1 MFFSKP
7 LRTFSCFFILLLV
20 PILVKSQKGFQIGV
34 GFHSMPFNASEYR
47 IEVYN
52 ESIYSKTPFGLSL
65 NTDYT
70 FNDKLR
76 IKSGLEYKFQ
86 NISFNNITDFRA
98 EFFSI
103 PVILN
108 YNFPKINKYGLT
120 LGLDLGISLDKLS
133 NYLQTLDYKIIN
145 GDTETKLD
153 IVMQTNSVAPLKAVE
168 FNNISGRA
176 GINVKKDMGSRGHL
190 NFYIHGIFPIGKPDE
205 LRLNFDRQF
214 SIPPNVSLRVI
225 YEELLNITPKGLQFG
240 MYYTFGTLTFK

>member
-7 LRTFSCFFILLLV
+7 LTTFSCFFILLLV

-133 NYLQTLDYKIIN
+133 KLLANPRLQNY
-145 GDTETKLD
+145 
-153 IVMQTNSVAPLKAVE
+153 
-168 FNNISGRA
+168 
-176 GINVKKDMGSRGHL
+176 
-190 NFYIHGIFPIGKPDE
+190 
-205 LRLNFDRQF
+205 
-214 SIPPNVSLRVI
+214 
-225 YEELLNITPKGLQFG
+225 
-240 MYYTFGTLTFK
+240 